1 MSAARR
7 HLIINPSNAAAT
19 YGYSAAQNTMRFDIG
34 NQGLMVAKDIR
45 LEFEVNFKKLGGA
58 TPAMTDDFQ
67 IDPYIAAHSL
77 IQTVSWSSRN
87 FNESQMER
95 VNNYPTLAKLLI
107 SGLNSKNEMDC
118 QLFNEQKSVGFG
130 ITNNTGN
137 LPGIVADNLTAR
149 RNVCK
154 PLKVSM
160 RLLCGVCLSD
170 PIDLD
175 VTQGATLDITLNN
188 NSAALFGA
196 DAVNGYYEISN
207 PKLHVPIIMEEDA
220 VVMAKRAQPSQTI
233 RFLSYSSIFDTLD
246 TNGSTSLNH
255 RLGLKNT
262 LSCMAAFCPT
272 KFLNTYSQNSIALYN
287 PGLQSIVFRKN
298 SQQFPLYYTLEVD
311 TNTGLQINQPS
322 TLPQVSWNYLSAHKE
337 TADIKHSSLNPDNL
351 RGAVER
357 EGFSAFATG
366 VSYDEISGNGVNTQ
380 IDNLSV
386 TVNANLADPAAPATD
401 VSTPYGAFFYY
412 LNINN
417 IVVNQN
423 VGVVNMS

>member
-1 MSAARR
+1 MSSRR
-7 HLIINPSNAAAT
+7 HLIINPSNAATT

-34 NQGLMVAKDIR
+34 NQGMMVAKDIR
-45 LEFEVNFKKLGGA
+45 LEFDVDFFKA
-58 TPAMTDDFQ
+58 DNTTPAMTDNYQ

-77 IQTVSWSSRN
+77 IQTISWSSRN

-95 VNNYPTLAKLLI
+95 INNYPTLAKLIVSSLH
-107 SGLNSKNEMDC
+107 SKNDMDN

-130 ITNNTGN
+130 ITNNDGK
-137 LPGIVADNLTAR
+137 LPGIAADTLTAR

-154 PLKVSM
+154 TMKVSM
-160 RLLCGVCLSD
+160 RLLCGVCLSE

-175 VTQGATLDITLNN
+175 VTQGATLDLTLNN

-196 DAVNGYYEISN
+196 DAVNGYYQISN

-220 VVMAKRAQPSQTI
+220 VIMAKRSQPSQTL

-246 TNGSTSLNH
+246 TNGVTSLNH
-255 RLGLKNT
+255 RLGLRNT

-272 KFLNTYSQNSIALYN
+272 KFLNTYSQNSIGLYN
-287 PGLQSIVFRKN
+287 PGLASIVFRKN
-298 SQQFPLYYTLEVD
+298 SQQFPLYYTLEID
-311 TNTGLQINQPS
+311 RNTGLQVNQPS
-322 TLPQVSWNYLSAHKE
+322 TLPQVAWNYLSAHRE
-337 TADIKHSSLNPDNL
+337 TADIKHSSFNPDNV

-357 EGFSAFATG
+357 QGFSPFAAG
-366 VSYDEISGNGVNTQ
+366 VSYDEVSGNGVNSQ

-386 TVNANLADPAAPATD
+386 TINANLADPTDTAADP
-401 VSTPYGAFFYY
+401 STPYGAFFYY

-423 VGVVNMS
+423 MGVVNMS

>member
-1 MSAARR
+1 MGTRR

-34 NQGLMVAKDIR
+34 NQGMMVAKDIR
-45 LEFEVNFKKLGGA
+45 LEFDVNFKKA
-58 TPAMTDDFQ
+58 NNAVPTMAEDYQ

-95 VNNYPTLAKLLI
+95 INNYPTLAKLIVSSLH
-107 SGLNSKNEMDC
+107 SKNEMDN

-130 ITNNTGN
+130 VTNNSGN
-137 LPGIVADNLTAR
+137 VPGISADTLTAR

-154 PLKVSM
+154 TMKVSM
-160 RLLCGVCLSD
+160 RILCGVCLSD

-188 NSAALFGA
+188 NSSALFGA

-220 VVMAKRAQPSQTI
+220 IIMAKRAQPTQML

-246 TNGSTSLNH
+246 TNGVTSLNH

-272 KFLNTYSQNSIALYN
+272 KFLNTYAQNSLALYN
-287 PGLQSIVFRKN
+287 PGLASIVFRKN

-311 TNTGLQINQPS
+311 RNTGLQINQPS
-322 TLPQVSWNYLSAHKE
+322 TLPQVCWNYLSAHKE
-337 TADIKHSSLNPDNL
+337 TADIKHSSLNPDNV

-357 EGFSAFATG
+357 QGFSSFAAG
-366 VSYDEISGNGVNTQ
+366 VSYDEISGNGVNSQ

-386 TVNANLADPAAPATD
+386 TINANLADPEDTAADP
-401 VSTPYGAFFYY
+401 STPYGAFFYY

-423 VGVVNMS
+423 VGITNMS